1 MSTIIEIE
9 ASKITNAINFAKL
22 KDKSILITGASGLVG
37 LFLISSLKRVQKDL
51 NISITAWV
59 NNEVPDFIETNFK
72 NCNIIKGDITDIE
85 IFKKIPQFDYVIHSA
100 GYGQP
105 IKFVKNKVKTI
116 QINTE
121 STTRLFNLL
130 KKEGTFLFIS
140 SSEIYNGLETV
151 NITEDMMG
159 NTNTNHFRSCYIEGK
174 KCGESI
180 CQAFTEDGYN
190 VKIARLSLAYG
201 PGTRRDDERVIN
213 TFIKKGL
220 QNDSIN
226 LMDNGSAIRT
236 YCYITDAVEMLW
248 NIALNGRETVYNV
261 GGVTT
266 TSIVEL
272 ANTIGKLIN
281 KPVQLPSVLQPLE
294 GNPKIVNISCA
305 RYITEFNK
313 TVFVPLKEGIEKTIN
328 WYKLIFNYEN

>member
-1 MSTIIEIE
+1 MSNIIETE
-9 ASKITNAINFAKL
+9 ASKITDAINFAKL

-85 IFKKIPQFDYVIHSA
+85 IFKNLTQFDYIIHSA

-180 CQAFTEDGYN
+180 CQAFAEDGYN

-226 LMDNGSAIRT
+226 LMDNGLAIRT

-248 NIALNGRETVYNV
+248 NITLNGRETVYNV

-281 KPVQLPSVLQPLE
+281 KPVQLPLVLQPLE

-313 TVFVPLKEGIEKTIN
+313 TVFVSLKEGIEKTIN